1 MIFWINYGSWM
12 GLFMTFDQ
20 ISASTIF
27 SLLSILLINLVISK
41 KPIRI

>member
-12 GLFMTFDQ
+12 GFFMTFDQ